1 MVSYKQP
8 KNGEYQM
15 EQSLMKRMELGN
27 GLKLDFY
34 DISRKLAGDRWYVG
48 MIARID
54 VPLSEL
60 LLTSQQFSNY
70 SVEEIRN
77 ALGET
82 VRFQEKRERHY
93 IDEQEKDALLQ
104 IIMDSFIKTTLNY
117 FSHPDFSEKYVL
129 KEFKAYLERQAWRRN
144 DHRGHENGEKGKSI
158 ISK

>member
-1 MVSYKQP
+1 MIWKKTTLDP

-15 EQSLMKRMELGN
+15 EKSLMKRMELSN

-54 VPLSEL
+54 VPLTEL
-60 LLTSQQFSNY
+60 LLTSQPFSNY

-93 IDEQEKDALLQ
+93 IDEQEKDALLVNM
-104 IIMDSFIKTTLNY
+104 MDSFIKTTLNY
-117 FSHPDFSEKYVL
+117 FSHPDFSEKVVL
-129 KEFKAYLERQAWRRN
+129 KEFKAHLKQQAWHRN
-144 DHRGHENGEKGKSI
+144 DDRG
-158 ISK
+158 